1 MEYNYPGKVVHYDE
15 LPKLMNDYNKGV
27 GMKVYVYKS
36 LGGKLM
42 LHDCK
47 FESIT
52 MADEVPHLYI
62 GKLDLDIQQPK
73 KTVRKEVYCSRS
85 GNFEWQASQFIP
97 TIAKNIKITYEVDE

>member
-36 LGGKLM
+36 NGDALAQSLVKSDILCVNHVEYNYLG
-42 LHDCK
+42 
-47 FESIT
+47 E
-52 MADEVPHLYI
+52 
-62 GKLDLDIQQPK
+62 LDLDIQQPK
-73 KTVRKEVYCSRS
+73 KTVRKEVHCSRS